1 MRAGLAQHDDT
12 ARPALGAARG
22 EREYARPGGGRAG
35 APPAFAALE
44 QSRWRDAAPRGSNRG
59 GRPPGAPATGHFRP
73 YREGRS
79 GRRILAGL
87 EWIFLLFGLLAVD
100 CFIWV
105 NTAATVD
112 QAYSDWAFDQT
123 LRGLKPSIRG
133 FVADELGWLFR
144 NNRSSVLTPRE
155 NAEKAQPIPPA
166 AQTLQP
172 GALLG
177 RLRIPRLK
185 LAVMVREGASESTLR
200 RAVGHIPGTGL
211 PGQVG
216 NVGLAGH
223 RDTFFRPLEN
233 IRKNDAI
240 DVDTGHGTLRYLV
253 TETEIVSPRDV
264 GVLKASAG
272 KTLTLVTCYPFYY
285 VGSAPKRFIV
295 RAVEVPS
302 DGGAGQVA
310 AKRAAYKRVASN
322 HRPRPRPGS

>member
-1 MRAGLAQHDDT
+1 MRAGLVQHDDT

-22 EREYARPGGGRAG
+22 EREYALG
-35 APPAFAALE
+35 
-44 QSRWRDAAPRGSNRG
+44 QSSWRNAAPRVSSRAGM
-59 GRPPGAPATGHFRP
+59 PPGELTTGYFRP
-73 YREGRS
+73 YRPGRPR
-79 GRRILAGL
+79 RRILAGL
-87 EWIFLLFGLLAVD
+87 EWVFLLFGLLAVD
-100 CFIWV
+100 CYIWV
-105 NTAATVD
+105 TTAATLD

-123 LRGLKPSIRG
+123 LRGLKPSMRG
-133 FVADELGWLFR
+133 FVDDELGWLFR
-144 NNRSSVLTPRE
+144 ENRPSVSIPQE
-155 NAEKAQPIPPA
+155 SAEKAQPIPPA
-166 AQTLQP
+166 VETLRP
-172 GALLG
+172 GALIG

-223 RDTFFRPLEN
+223 RDTFFRPLQN

-240 DVDTGHGTLRYLV
+240 DVDTGHGTLRYVV
-253 TETEIVSPRDV
+253 TATEIVSPRDV

-302 DGGAGQVA
+302 DAGAGEVA
-310 AKRAAYKRVASN
+310 SKRAVYKRLASN
-322 HRPRPRPGS
+322 HRPRQRPGS